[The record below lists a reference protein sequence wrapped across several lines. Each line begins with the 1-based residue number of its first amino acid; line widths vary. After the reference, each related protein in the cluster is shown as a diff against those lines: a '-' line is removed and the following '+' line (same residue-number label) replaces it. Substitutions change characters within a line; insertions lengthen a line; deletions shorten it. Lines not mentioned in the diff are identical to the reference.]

1 MYQKLHY
8 NSLPQISPQ
17 QEVFTKAEE
26 VVIGTDHGNKEEY
39 MDVGKVAVSSVFVEG
54 NAQKSILLHKDMIS
68 ELFMCFDSSNSFS
81 GLQQPG
87 QLSIQ
92 KVAIKYMHINHSCAL
107 MSNPELNRLLCIPRV
122 SQGREFTQTHSLL
135 QKPSVSIHA
144 QHFQNPLNG
153 PGNITLVL
161 LLEELNSSAKPAV
174 QPAAFICP
182 VKTDEVEWS
191 ELEWSE

>member
-1 MYQKLHY
+1 
-8 NSLPQISPQ
+8 
-17 QEVFTKAEE
+17 
-26 VVIGTDHGNKEEY
+26 
-39 MDVGKVAVSSVFVEG
+39 
-54 NAQKSILLHKDMIS
+54 
-68 ELFMCFDSSNSFS
+68 MCFDSSNSFS

-87 QLSIQ
+87 QRSIQ

-107 MSNPELNRLLCIPRV
+107 MSNPELIRLLCIPRV
-122 SQGREFTQTHSLL
+122 SQSREFTQTHSLCVQCVVTLHRHIKPDMLGLHCVCRAAHGTLTSCRL
-135 QKPSVSIHA
+135 QKPSVSIRA

-182 VKTDEVEWS
+182 IKTDEVEWS